1 MNVSGKESCSII
13 HIMKAFENKQIIEVK
28 YQAKQSLIQ
37 RIGLQ
42 VEASVENLFAKFA
55 NRRADVM

>member
-1 MNVSGKESCSII
+1 
-13 HIMKAFENKQIIEVK
+13 MKAFENKQIIEVK

-37 RIGLQ
+37 RGLQ
-42 VEASVENLFAKFA
+42 AEASVENLFAKFA

>member
-1 MNVSGKESCSII
+1 MNVSGTESCSII
-13 HIMKAFENKQIIEVK
+13 HIMKAFKNKQIIEVK

-42 VEASVENLFAKFA
+42 AEASVENLFTKFA

>member
-37 RIGLQ
+37 RGLQ
-42 VEASVENLFAKFA
+42 AEASVENLFAKFA

>member
-1 MNVSGKESCSII
+1 MNVSGTESCSII
-13 HIMKAFENKQIIEVK
+13 HIMKAFKNKQIIEVK

-42 VEASVENLFAKFA
+42 AEASVEKLFAKLV

>member
-1 MNVSGKESCSII
+1 
-13 HIMKAFENKQIIEVK
+13 MKASENKQIIEVK

-37 RIGLQ
+37 LIGLQ
-42 VEASVENLFAKFA
+42 AEASVEKLFAKLV